1 MGARRG
7 WVCFVVLRDMS
18 LNIIIMLPQTP
29 YMYWLLRTLPDAFAQ
44 VPDLVTFAMNQQLPK
59 DMTAAEGVGGLT
71 KLAFQGMFSVASH
84 I

>member
-7 WVCFVVLRDMS
+7 WVCFVVVQESRS
-18 LNIIIMLPQTP
+18 GSMLPQTP
-29 YMYWLLRTLPDAFAQ
+29 YMFWLLRTLPDASGQ
-44 VPDLVTFAMNQQLPK
+44 VPDLVSFAMNQQLPK